1 MLLVEEFAL
10 DSFKPLDCDF
20 DEVIFKDEKH
30 GIEQRVQ
37 IVWEQSDQLLAA
49 GRSDDWSGC
58 KSNPFRCISD
68 SWLNWRHLL
77 PSLQH
82 SSSFYAGVNVA
93 LHPQSLPFPWEWSA
107 QFGGS
112 LRQWEKQECQQRLQR
127 WGWDSSLICKRW
139 KLMGVYIL
147 RVRIQ
152 NDSTVGVRQPYERLL
167 WKGRFSLVCL
177 VDIHVYWSMAFES
190 VDPVAFEGT
199 VARSL
204 GQDWRPQRHQDAL
217 NLLWNHVIFS

>member
-1 MLLVEEFAL
+1 MKWFLRMKNTESNRESNCLGAKWPASCSRKIGRLIWLQVE
-10 DSFKPLDCDF
+10 
-20 DEVIFKDEKH
+20 
-30 GIEQRVQ
+30 
-37 IVWEQSDQLLAA
+37 
-49 GRSDDWSGC
+49 
-58 KSNPFRCISD
+58 
-68 SWLNWRHLL
+68 
-77 PSLQH
+77 SLQVH
-82 SSSFYAGVNVA
+82 FRLLTQLETPVA
-93 LHPQSLPFPWEWSA
+93 QSATLILPFPWEWSA

-139 KLMGVYIL
+139 KLMGVHIL

-217 NLLWNHVIFS
+217 NLLWNHVIFFLVTLPRFAFFDRFPEH